1 MHLVFRALLCA
12 TLCACASTTA
22 ANPEPASSDVVDASA
37 SGSDAT
43 DPPTT
48 TELVAACELE
58 KSTCSATEAKEG
70 GGLVAIDRCA
80 FALDERAVDAKATP
94 GTPVT
99 LTDVLA
105 DANRTATVVTSV
117 PGLANPAYAFR
128 WQDDDVNSEAWIPQG
143 ITGSPDAKGS
153 GTTIVVSFYDDKEG
167 RGVRL
172 AFVNATGAP
181 TYRFVLLAAADGV
194 SPVKIHAGGLA
205 WYGDQLYVADTSR
218 GFRVFDVR
226 RIVRVATDDARFAG
240 YKYVLPQSGSYE
252 VASACKPLFSWVSLD
267 RDGTSLVSG
276 EYCST
281 TACAGPL
288 AGRVYRWPLDPAT
301 GLLRSTRTF
310 PTEAF
315 LTGTKQVQGGAMHDG
330 TYYFSS
336 SAPAGGGGELVRVTS
351 TSSKKLAWS
360 DTPEDLMV
368 DGDRLWGLS
377 EGAGDRFVYAAK
389 P

>member
-1 MHLVFRALLCA
+1 MPLVLRALLCA
-12 TLCACASTTA
+12 TLCACASTA
-22 ANPEPASSDVVDASA
+22 AVNAGEASSDLTDASA
-37 SGSDAT
+37 SESAPT
-43 DPPTT
+43 DPPST

-58 KSTCSATEAKEG
+58 KSQCSGDAKEG
-70 GGLVAIDRCA
+70 GGLQPIDRCA
-80 FALDERAVDAKATP
+80 YALDERAVSPKATP

-99 LTDVLA
+99 VADVLA
-105 DANRTATVVTSV
+105 DANRVATVVTSV
-117 PGLANPAYAFR
+117 PGLKSAPAYAFR
-128 WQDDDVNSEAWIPQG
+128 WQDDDVSSEAWIPQG

-153 GTTIVVSFYDDKEG
+153 GSTVVVSFYDDREG

-205 WYGDQLYVADTSR
+205 WYGDQLYVADTAH
-218 GFRVFDVR
+218 GFRVFDTR
-226 RIVRVATDDARFAG
+226 RIVRVATDDVRFAG
-240 YKYVLPQSGSYE
+240 YKYVLPQSGAYE
-252 VASACKPLFSWVSLD
+252 VASGCKPLFSWVSLD

-301 GLLRSTRTF
+301 GLLRSKRTY

-315 LTGTKQVQGGAMHDG
+315 LTGTKQVQGGALHG
-330 TYYFSS
+330 GNYYFSS
-336 SAPAGGGGELVRVTS
+336 SAPAGGGGELVRVTR
-351 TSSKKLAWS
+351 TSSTKLAWS
-360 DTPEDLMV
+360 NTPEDLMV

-377 EGAGDRFVYAAK
+377 EVAGERFVYAAR